1 MVTYPDP
8 NLEDDIFSLTETDS
22 ENVSTI
28 SDSKSSFPSVLPS
41 TFFPDKP
48 TLSGVSAMEQFLPLM
63 LDEESYLKKFATPTM
78 TDEQIEKAFA
88 VDDGSD
94 LRNMAI
100 AKLGFSLL
108 QPTEGG
114 RIGPAIAQAGQT
126 LTNDLMKIKQQ
137 QKKEQKA
144 AQIGMINAKMKRDAQ
159 NILDRKSV
167 FDMNRQLLTTIA
179 GKEYDASVAADKVL
193 MDLYKSQVQAAT
205 SKFQDYQL
213 EGVKPKKVQVAL
225 RDAEGGVGEAF
236 SAFVVQSIQDN
247 GSLSAPQYYKPSN
260 EMGADGLPQME
271 LIQNPES
278 IVEISLSKTGTPD
291 DFSSK
296 SGVSKFQ
303 DVLSG
308 LQTTDRALLTLDS
321 LEQSL
326 MDKPGRA
333 GFLAGIQKRFQT
345 YAQIFSDAY
354 NYQFNNFF
362 EEEYMDERT
371 GKKKQK
377 FQELSSTLNIYLN
390 DPKLQQDLE
399 RGIITQEEYDGLKQA
414 NNAFEQLGVVGR
426 AQMAAEYSKTGGK
439 NKYGQDLFENDEQKQ
454 AIFNKLGFFDTELSA
469 NEVRAN
475 SIIYAIARARKS
487 SGRLN
492 LDDIERAAQDLNIYG
507 DSSVDVVTKI
517 RILKQ
522 QLLGSRNDDLG
533 QIQLIFPNYYKTM
546 IEQGYGAYD
555 GRVTSELVGSG
566 IKDADDDFQFDFT
579 ITEEGLQ

>member
-1 MVTYPDP
+1 MVTRPDQQVGM
-8 NLEDDIFSLTETDS
+8 EDIFEDEVATT
-22 ENVSTI
+22 STA
-28 SDSKSSFPSVLPS
+28 FPSVLPS
-41 TFFPDKP
+41 TFFPDKR
-48 TLSGVSAMEQFLPLM
+48 TLSGVSAMEQFVPLM

-114 RIGPAIAQAGQT
+114 RIGPAIAQAGQA

-144 AQIGMINAKMKRDAQ
+144 SQIGMINAKMKRDAQ

-236 SAFVVQSIQDN
+236 SAFVVQSIQDD

-260 EMGADGLPQME
+260 DIGTDGLPMME
-271 LIQNPES
+271 LIANPES
-278 IVEISLSKTGTPD
+278 IVEISL
-291 DFSSK
+291 
-296 SGVSKFQ
+296 
-303 DVLSG
+303 
-308 LQTTDRALLTLDS
+308 
-321 LEQSL
+321 
-326 MDKPGRA
+326 
-333 GFLAGIQKRFQT
+333 
-345 YAQIFSDAY
+345 
-354 NYQFNNFF
+354 
-362 EEEYMDERT
+362 
-371 GKKKQK
+371 
-377 FQELSSTLNIYLN
+377 
-390 DPKLQQDLE
+390 
-399 RGIITQEEYDGLKQA
+399 
-414 NNAFEQLGVVGR
+414 
-426 AQMAAEYSKTGGK
+426 SKTGGK
-439 NKYGQDLFENDEQKQ
+439 NKYGQDLFENDDEKQ

-492 LDDIERAAQDLNIYG
+492 LDDIERAAKDLNIYG
-507 DSSVDVVTKI
+507 DSSVDVIAKIGVLRTQLERSRDDALGMIKLMYSSGVDNFYDKLIDMGYATYQRDRTLEFVTNPESEGFVK
-517 RILKQ
+517 
-522 QLLGSRNDDLG
+522 GS
-533 QIQLIFPNYYKTM
+533 
-546 IEQGYGAYD
+546 EQTPTGA
-555 GRVTSELVGSG
+555 
-566 IKDADDDFQFDFT
+566 FDYS
-579 ITEEGLQ
+579 IGVSN

>member
-1 MVTYPDP
+1 MVQYAGGDP
-8 NLEDDIFSLTETDS
+8 IIEDDVFSEVDS

-28 SDSKSSFPSVLPS
+28 SDSKGSFPSVLPS

-48 TLSGVSAMEQFLPLM
+48 ELSGVSAMEQFLPLM

-88 VDDGSD
+88 VDDGKD

-114 RIGPAIAQAGQT
+114 RIGPAIAQAGQA

-144 AQIGMINAKMKRDAQ
+144 SQIGMINAKMKRDAQ

-179 GKEYDASVAADKVL
+179 GKEYDAQVAADKVL

-236 SAFVVQSIQDN
+236 SAFVVQSIKDD

-399 RGIITQEEYDGLKQA
+399 RGIITQEEYDGLQQA

-517 RILKQ
+517 RVLKQ

-566 IKDADDDFQFDFT
+566 IKDSSDDFQFDFT

>member
-1 MVTYPDP
+1 MVTRPDQQVGM
-8 NLEDDIFSLTETDS
+8 EDIFEDEVATT
-22 ENVSTI
+22 NT
-28 SDSKSSFPSVLPS
+28 SFPKVLPS
-41 TFFPDKP
+41 TFFPEKP
-48 TLSGVSAMEQFLPLM
+48 TLSGVSAAETFLPLL
-63 LDEESYLKKFATPTM
+63 LDQESYLKEYATPTM

-88 VDDGSD
+88 VDDGKD

-108 QPTEGG
+108 QPTVGG

-126 LTNDLMKIKQQ
+126 LTNDLMAIKQQ

-159 NILDRKSV
+159 KIMDRKSV
-167 FDMNRQLLTTIA
+167 FDMNRQLLVTVA
-179 GKEYDASVAADKVL
+179 GKEYDAKIAADKAL
-193 MDLYKSQVQAAT
+193 MDLYQEQVKAAT

-213 EGVKPKKVQVAL
+213 KGVEPKKVQVAL

-236 SAFVVQSIQDN
+236 SAFVVQSIQDD

-260 EMGADGLPQME
+260 EIGADGMPQLE
-271 LIQNPES
+271 LIENPES

-291 DFSSK
+291 DFASK
-296 SGVSKFQ
+296 SGVTKFQ
-303 DVLSG
+303 DVFSG
-308 LQTTDRALLTLDS
+308 LQTKDRAILTLDQ
-321 LEQSL
+321 LYNSL
-326 MDKPGRA
+326 MEKPGRA

-362 EEEYMDERT
+362 TEDKTLSDGRVI
-371 GKKKQK
+371 KKGEK
-377 FQELSSTLNIYLN
+377 FQNLASTLNIYLN

-399 RGIITQEEYDGLKQA
+399 RGIITQEEYDGLVQA

-426 AQMAAEYSKTGGK
+426 AQMAAEYNKSGGK
-439 NKYGQDLFENDEQKQ
+439 NKFGQPLFENEEQKQ
-454 AIFNKLGFFDTELSA
+454 LIYNKLGFFDTELSA

-475 SIIYAIARARKS
+475 AIIYAIARARKS

-492 LDDIERAAQDLNIYG
+492 LDDIERAAKDLDIYG
-507 DSSVDVVTKI
+507 DSSVDVLTKI
-517 RILKQ
+517 NVLKN
-522 QLLGSRNDDLG
+522 QLVGSRNDDLS
-533 QIQLIFPNYYKTM
+533 QIQIIFPEYYTR
-546 IEQGYGAYD
+546 IIDQGYGAYD
-555 GRVTSELVGSG
+555 GRVTSELVSG
-566 IKDADDDFQFDFT
+566 GKEAGAGDFNYEFK

>member
-1 MVTYPDP
+1 MVTRPDQQVGM
-8 NLEDDIFSLTETDS
+8 EDIFDEEVATT
-22 ENVSTI
+22 STA
-28 SDSKSSFPSVLPS
+28 FPKVLPS
-41 TFFPDKP
+41 TFFPEKP
-48 TLSGVSAMEQFLPLM
+48 TLSGVSAAETFLPLL
-63 LDEESYLKKFATPTM
+63 LDQESYLKDFATPTM

-144 AQIGMINAKMKRDAQ
+144 AQIGMINARMKRDAQ

-179 GKEYDASVAADKVL
+179 GKEYDAKIAADKAL

-271 LIQNPES
+271 LIENPEG
-278 IVEISLSKTGTPD
+278 IVEISLAKTGTPE

-296 SGVSKFQ
+296 SGVTKFQ
-303 DVLSG
+303 DVFSG
-308 LQTTDRALLTLDS
+308 LQTKDRAILTLDK
-321 LEQSL
+321 LYNSL
-326 MDKPGRA
+326 MEKPGRA

-362 EEEYMDERT
+362 TEDKTLSDGRVI
-371 GKKKQK
+371 KKGEK
-377 FQELSSTLNIYLN
+377 FQNLASTLNIYLN

-399 RGIITQEEYDGLKQA
+399 RGVITQEEYDGLVQA

-426 AQMAAEYSKTGGK
+426 AQMAAEYNKTGGK
-439 NKYGQDLFENDEQKQ
+439 NKFGQPLFENEEQKQ
-454 AIFNKLGFFDTELSA
+454 MIYNKLGFFDTELSA

-475 SIIYAIARARKS
+475 AIIYAIARARKS

-492 LDDIERAAQDLNIYG
+492 LDDIERAAKDLDIYG
-507 DSSVDVVTKI
+507 DSSVDVLTKI
-517 RILKQ
+517 NVLKN
-522 QLLGSRNDDLG
+522 QLVGSRNDDLS
-533 QIQLIFPNYYKTM
+533 QIQIIFPKYYDSI
-546 IEQGYGAYD
+546 IEQGYGTYD
-555 GRVTSELVGSG
+555 GRAASELVAGG
-566 IKDADDDFQFDFT
+566 KEAGAGDFNYEFQ

>member
-1 MVTYPDP
+1 MVTRPDQQVGM
-8 NLEDDIFSLTETDS
+8 EDIFEDEVATT
-22 ENVSTI
+22 ST
-28 SDSKSSFPSVLPS
+28 SFPSVLPS

-48 TLSGVSAMEQFLPLM
+48 ELSGVSAMEQFLPLM

-88 VDDGSD
+88 VDDGKD

-108 QPTEGG
+108 QPTVGG

-159 NILDRKSV
+159 NILDKKSV
-167 FDMNRQLLTTIA
+167 FDLNRQLLTTIA
-179 GKEYDASVAADKVL
+179 GKEYDAQVAADKVL

-225 RDAEGGVGEAF
+225 RDQEGGVGEAF
-236 SAFVVQSIQDN
+236 SAFVVQSIQDD

-517 RILKQ
+517 RVLKQ

-566 IKDADDDFQFDFT
+566 IKDSSDDFQFDFT

>member
-1 MVTYPDP
+1 MVTRPDQQQGM
-8 NLEDDIFSLTETDS
+8 EDIFDEEVTSTGTFPQFAPSSL
-22 ENVSTI
+22 
-28 SDSKSSFPSVLPS
+28 FPE
-41 TFFPDKP
+41 KP
-48 TLSGVSAMEQFLPLM
+48 TLSGASALEQFAPLL
-63 LDEESYLKKFATPTM
+63 LDEESYLAKFATPTM

-126 LTNDLMKIKQQ
+126 LTNDLMKIKAQ
-137 QKKEQKA
+137 QKKEKKA
-144 AQIGMINAKMKRDAQ
+144 AEIGMINAKMKRDAQ

-167 FDMNRQLLTTIA
+167 FDLNRQTMVTIA
-179 GKEYDASVAADKVL
+179 GKEYDAMVAADKAL
-193 MDLYKSQVQAAT
+193 MDLYQDQVKAAT

-225 RDAEGGVGEAF
+225 RDAEGGVGPAF
-236 SAFVVQSIQDN
+236 SAFVVQSINDN
-247 GSLSAPQYYKPSN
+247 GSLSAPQYYKPTN
-260 EMGADGLPQME
+260 EVGPDGLPQME
-271 LIQNPES
+271 LIANPES
-278 IVEISLSKTGTPD
+278 IVEISLAKTGTPE

-296 SGVSKFQ
+296 SGVTKFT
-303 DVLSG
+303 DVFSG
-308 LQTTDRALLTLDS
+308 LQTKDRAILTLDKLYNS
-321 LEQSL
+321 LVER
-326 MDKPGRA
+326 PGRA
-333 GFLAGIQKRFQT
+333 GFLAGVQKRFQT

-362 EEEYMDERT
+362 TEDKTLSDGRII
-371 GKKKQK
+371 KKGDK
-377 FQELSSTLNIYLN
+377 FQNLASTLNLYLN

-399 RGIITQEEYDGLKQA
+399 RGIITQEEYDGLIQA

-426 AQMAAEYSKTGGK
+426 AQMAAEYNKTGGK
-439 NKYGQDLFENDEQKQ
+439 NKFGQPLFENEEQKQ
-454 AIFNKLGFFDTELSA
+454 MIYNKLGFFDTELSA

-492 LDDIERAAQDLNIYG
+492 LDDIERAAKDLDIYG
-507 DSSVDVVTKI
+507 DSSVDVLTKI
-517 RILKQ
+517 NVLKN
-522 QLLGSRNDDLG
+522 QLVGSRNDDLS
-533 QIQLIFPNYYKTM
+533 QIQIIFPKYYDSI
-546 IEQGYGAYD
+546 IEQGYGTYD
-555 GRVTSELVGSG
+555 GRATSELVAGG
-566 IKDADDDFQFDFT
+566 KEAGPGDFDYEFK

>member
-1 MVTYPDP
+1 MVTRPDQQQGM
-8 NLEDDIFSLTETDS
+8 EDIFEDEVATT
-22 ENVSTI
+22 STA
-28 SDSKSSFPSVLPS
+28 FPSVLPS

-88 VDDGSD
+88 VDDGKD

-114 RIGPAIAQAGQT
+114 RIGPAIAQAGQA

-144 AQIGMINAKMKRDAQ
+144 SQIGMINAKMKRDAQ

-236 SAFVVQSIQDN
+236 SAFVVQSIQDD

-271 LIQNPES
+271 LIENPES
-278 IVEISLSKTGTPD
+278 IVEISLAKTGTPD
-291 DFSSK
+291 DFASK
-296 SGVSKFQ
+296 SGVTKFQ
-303 DVLSG
+303 DVFSG
-308 LQTTDRALLTLDS
+308 LQTKDRAILTLDK
-321 LEQSL
+321 LYDSL
-326 MDKPGRA
+326 MEKPGRA
-333 GFLAGIQKRFQT
+333 GFLAGIQKKFQT

-354 NYQFNNFF
+354 SYQFNSFNT
-362 EEEYMDERT
+362 EDKTLSDGRVI
-371 GKKKQK
+371 KKGDK
-377 FQELSSTLNIYLN
+377 FQNLASTLNLYLN
-390 DPKLQQDLE
+390 DEKQLKIDLE
-399 RGIITQEEYDGLKQA
+399 RGNITQDEYQGLIQA

-439 NKYGQDLFENDEQKQ
+439 NKFGQSLFENEEQKQ
-454 AIFNKLGFFDTELSA
+454 MIYNKLGFFDTELSA

-475 SIIYAIARARKS
+475 AIIYAIARARKS

-492 LDDIERAAQDLNIYG
+492 LDDIERAAKDLDIYG
-507 DSSVDVVTKI
+507 DSSVDVLTKI
-517 RILKQ
+517 NVLKN
-522 QLLGSRNDDLG
+522 QLVGSRNDDLS
-533 QIQLIFPNYYKTM
+533 QIQIIFPEYYNR
-546 IEQGYGAYD
+546 IIDEGYGSYD
-555 GRVTSELVGSG
+555 GRATAELIAGG
-566 IKDADDDFQFDFT
+566 KEAGPGDFNYEFK
-579 ITEEGLQ
+579 ITEEGLE

>member
-1 MVTYPDP
+1 MVQYAGGDSII
-8 NLEDDIFSLTETDS
+8 EDDVFSEVDS

-28 SDSKSSFPSVLPS
+28 SDTKGSFPSVLPS

-48 TLSGVSAMEQFLPLM
+48 ELSGVSAMEQFLPLM

-88 VDDGSD
+88 VDDGKD

-108 QPTEGG
+108 QPTVGG

-179 GKEYDASVAADKVL
+179 GKEYDAQVAADKVL

-225 RDAEGGVGEAF
+225 RDQEGGVGEAF
-236 SAFVVQSIQDN
+236 SAFVVQSIQDD

-517 RILKQ
+517 RVLKQ

-566 IKDADDDFQFDFT
+566 IKDSSDDFQFDFT

>member
-1 MVTYPDP
+1 MVTRPDSQVGM
-8 NLEDDIFSLTETDS
+8 EDIFEDEVATT
-22 ENVSTI
+22 STA
-28 SDSKSSFPSVLPS
+28 FPSVLPS

-48 TLSGVSAMEQFLPLM
+48 ELSGVSAMEQFLPLM

-88 VDDGSD
+88 VDDGKD

-236 SAFVVQSIQDN
+236 SAFVVQSIKDD

-390 DPKLQQDLE
+390 DPKLQKDLE
-399 RGIITQEEYDGLKQA
+399 RGIITQEEYEGLQQA

-517 RILKQ
+517 RVLKQ

-566 IKDADDDFQFDFT
+566 IKDSSDDFQFDFT

>member
-1 MVTYPDP
+1 MVTRPDQQVGM
-8 NLEDDIFSLTETDS
+8 EDIFDEEVATTSPA
-22 ENVSTI
+22 
-28 SDSKSSFPSVLPS
+28 FPKVLPS
-41 TFFPDKP
+41 TFFPEKP
-48 TLSGVSAMEQFLPLM
+48 TLSGVSAAETFLPLL
-63 LDEESYLKKFATPTM
+63 LDQESYLKDFATPTM

-179 GKEYDASVAADKVL
+179 GKEYDAKIAADKAL

-213 EGVKPKKVQVAL
+213 EGVKPKKVQVAM

-236 SAFVVQSIQDN
+236 TAFVVQSINDN

-271 LIQNPES
+271 LIENPEG
-278 IVEISLSKTGTPD
+278 IVEISLAKTGTPE

-296 SGVSKFQ
+296 SGVTKFQ
-303 DVLSG
+303 DVFSG
-308 LQTTDRALLTLDS
+308 LQTKDRAILTLDK
-321 LEQSL
+321 LYNSL
-326 MDKPGRA
+326 MEKPGRA

-362 EEEYMDERT
+362 TEDKTLSDGRVI
-371 GKKKQK
+371 KKGEK
-377 FQELSSTLNIYLN
+377 FQNLASTLNIYLN

-399 RGIITQEEYDGLKQA
+399 RGVITQEEYDGLVQA

-426 AQMAAEYSKTGGK
+426 AQMAAEYNKTGGK
-439 NKYGQDLFENDEQKQ
+439 NKFGQPLFENEEQKQ
-454 AIFNKLGFFDTELSA
+454 MIYNKLGFFDTELSA

-475 SIIYAIARARKS
+475 AIIYAIARARKS

-492 LDDIERAAQDLNIYG
+492 LDDIERAAKDLDIYG
-507 DSSVDVVTKI
+507 DSSVDVLTKI
-517 RILKQ
+517 NVLKN
-522 QLLGSRNDDLG
+522 QLVGSRNDDLS
-533 QIQLIFPNYYKTM
+533 QIQIIFPKYYDSI
-546 IEQGYGAYD
+546 IEQGYGTYD
-555 GRVTSELVGSG
+555 GRAASELVAGG
-566 IKDADDDFQFDFT
+566 KEAGAGDFNYEFK
-579 ITEEGLQ
+579 ITEDGLQ

>member
-1 MVTYPDP
+1 MVTRPDQQVGM
-8 NLEDDIFSLTETDS
+8 EDIFDEEVATT
-22 ENVSTI
+22 STA
-28 SDSKSSFPSVLPS
+28 FPKVLPS
-41 TFFPDKP
+41 TFFPEKP
-48 TLSGVSAMEQFLPLM
+48 TLSGVSAAETFLPLL
-63 LDEESYLKKFATPTM
+63 LDQESYLKDFATPTM

-179 GKEYDASVAADKVL
+179 GKEYDAKIAADKAL

-213 EGVKPKKVQVAL
+213 EGVKPKKVQVAM

-236 SAFVVQSIQDN
+236 TAFVVQSINDN

-271 LIQNPES
+271 LIENPEG
-278 IVEISLSKTGTPD
+278 IVEISLAKTGTPE

-296 SGVSKFQ
+296 SGVTKFQ
-303 DVLSG
+303 DVFSG
-308 LQTTDRALLTLDS
+308 LQTKDRAILTLDK
-321 LEQSL
+321 LYNSL
-326 MDKPGRA
+326 MEKPGRA

-362 EEEYMDERT
+362 TEDKTLSDGRVI
-371 GKKKQK
+371 KKGEK
-377 FQELSSTLNIYLN
+377 FQNLASTLNIYLN

-399 RGIITQEEYDGLKQA
+399 RGVSTQEEYDGLVQA

-426 AQMAAEYSKTGGK
+426 AQMAAEYNKTGGK
-439 NKYGQDLFENDEQKQ
+439 NKFGQPLFENEEQKQ
-454 AIFNKLGFFDTELSA
+454 MIYNKLGFFDTELSA

-475 SIIYAIARARKS
+475 AIIYAIARARKS

-492 LDDIERAAQDLNIYG
+492 LDDIERAAKDLDIYG
-507 DSSVDVVTKI
+507 DSSVDVLTKI
-517 RILKQ
+517 NVLKN
-522 QLLGSRNDDLG
+522 QLVGSRNDDLS
-533 QIQLIFPNYYKTM
+533 QIQIIFPKYYDSI
-546 IEQGYGAYD
+546 IEQGYGTYD
-555 GRVTSELVGSG
+555 GRAASELVAGG
-566 IKDADDDFQFDFT
+566 KEAGAGDFNYEFK
-579 ITEEGLQ
+579 ITEDGLQ

>member
-1 MVTYPDP
+1 MVKYSGGDSIID
-8 NLEDDIFSLTETDS
+8 EDVFSEVDS

-28 SDSKSSFPSVLPS
+28 NSGFPSALPS
-41 TFFPDKP
+41 DFFPDKP
-48 TLSGVSAMEQFLPLM
+48 ELSGVSAMEQFLPLM

-78 TDEQIEKAFA
+78 TNEQIEKAFA
-88 VDDGSD
+88 VDDSKD

-108 QPTEGG
+108 QPTQGG
-114 RIGPAIAQAGQT
+114 RIGPALAQAGQT
-126 LTNDLMKIKQQ
+126 LTNDMMKIKQQ

-193 MDLYKSQVQAAT
+193 MDLYKSQVSSAT

-225 RDAEGGVGEAF
+225 RDEEGGVGEAF
-236 SAFVVQSIQDN
+236 SAFVVQSINDN
-247 GSLSAPQYYKPSN
+247 GTLSAPQYYKPSN
-260 EMGADGLPQME
+260 DIGTDGLPMME
-271 LIQNPES
+271 LIANPES

-308 LQTTDRALLTLDS
+308 LQTTDRAILTLDQ
-321 LEQSL
+321 LEKSL

-362 EEEYMDERT
+362 EEEYTDERT

-377 FQELSSTLNIYLN
+377 FQDLSSTLNIYLN
-390 DPKLQQDLE
+390 DPKLKQDLE
-399 RGIITQEEYDGLKQA
+399 RGIITQEEYNGLQQA

-439 NKYGQDLFENDEQKQ
+439 NKYGQNLFENEDEKQ
-454 AIFNKLGFFDTELSA
+454 AVFNKLGFFDTELSA

-507 DSSVDVVTKI
+507 DSSVDVVKKI
-517 RILKQ
+517 EVLKK

-533 QIQLIFPNYYKTM
+533 QIELIFPNYYKTM
-546 IEQGYGAYD
+546 IEQGYGSYD
-555 GRVTSELVGSG
+555 GRKTSELVGSG
-566 IKDADDDFQFDFT
+566 IKDSSDDFQFDFT
-579 ITEEGLQ
+579 ITEEGLL

>member
-1 MVTYPDP
+1 MVTRPDQQVGM
-8 NLEDDIFSLTETDS
+8 EDIFDEEVATTSP
-22 ENVSTI
+22 
-28 SDSKSSFPSVLPS
+28 SFPKVLPS
-41 TFFPDKP
+41 TFFPEKP
-48 TLSGVSAMEQFLPLM
+48 TLSGVSAAETFLPLL
-63 LDEESYLKKFATPTM
+63 LDQESYLKDFATPTM

-144 AQIGMINAKMKRDAQ
+144 AQIGMINAKMKKDAQ

-179 GKEYDASVAADKVL
+179 GKEYDAKIAADKAL

-213 EGVKPKKVQVAL
+213 EGVKPKKVQVAM

-236 SAFVVQSIQDN
+236 TAFVVQSINDN

-271 LIQNPES
+271 LIENPEG
-278 IVEISLSKTGTPD
+278 IVEISLAKTGTPE

-296 SGVSKFQ
+296 SGVTKFQ
-303 DVLSG
+303 DVFSG
-308 LQTTDRALLTLDS
+308 LQTKDRAILTLDK
-321 LEQSL
+321 LYNSL
-326 MDKPGRA
+326 MEKPGRA

-362 EEEYMDERT
+362 TEDKTLSDGRVI
-371 GKKKQK
+371 KKGEK
-377 FQELSSTLNIYLN
+377 FQNLASTLNIYLN

-399 RGIITQEEYDGLKQA
+399 RGVITQEEYDGLVQA

-426 AQMAAEYSKTGGK
+426 AQMAAEYNKTGGK
-439 NKYGQDLFENDEQKQ
+439 NKFGQPLFENEEQKQ
-454 AIFNKLGFFDTELSA
+454 MIYNKLGFFDTVLSA

-475 SIIYAIARARKS
+475 AIIYAIARARKS

-492 LDDIERAAQDLNIYG
+492 LDDIERAAKDLDIYG
-507 DSSVDVVTKI
+507 DSSVDVLTKI
-517 RILKQ
+517 NVLKN
-522 QLLGSRNDDLG
+522 QLVGSRNDDLS
-533 QIQLIFPNYYKTM
+533 QIQIIFPKYYDSI
-546 IEQGYGAYD
+546 IEQGYGTYD
-555 GRVTSELVGSG
+555 GRAASELVAGG
-566 IKDADDDFQFDFT
+566 KEAGAGDFNYEFK
-579 ITEEGLQ
+579 ITEDGLQ

>member
-1 MVTYPDP
+1 MVTRPDP
-8 NLEDDIFSLTETDS
+8 QVGMEDIFEDEVATT
-22 ENVSTI
+22 ST
-28 SDSKSSFPSVLPS
+28 SFPSVLPS

-48 TLSGVSAMEQFLPLM
+48 ELSGVSAMEQFLPLM

-88 VDDGSD
+88 VDDGKG

-108 QPTEGG
+108 QPTVGG

-179 GKEYDASVAADKVL
+179 GKEYDAQVAADKVL

-236 SAFVVQSIQDN
+236 SAFVVQSIKDD

-390 DPKLQQDLE
+390 DPKLQKDLE
-399 RGIITQEEYDGLKQA
+399 RGIITQEEYEGLQQA

-439 NKYGQDLFENDEQKQ
+439 NRYGQDLFENDEQKQ

-517 RILKQ
+517 RVLKQ

-566 IKDADDDFQFDFT
+566 IKDSSDDFQFDFT

>member
-1 MVTYPDP
+1 MVTRPDQQVGM
-8 NLEDDIFSLTETDS
+8 EDIFDEEVATT
-22 ENVSTI
+22 STA
-28 SDSKSSFPSVLPS
+28 FPKVLPS
-41 TFFPDKP
+41 TFFPEKP
-48 TLSGVSAMEQFLPLM
+48 TLSGVSAAETFLPLL
-63 LDEESYLKKFATPTM
+63 LDQESYLKDFATPTM

-144 AQIGMINAKMKRDAQ
+144 AQIGMINAKMKKDAQ

-179 GKEYDASVAADKVL
+179 GKEYDAKIAADKAL

-213 EGVKPKKVQVAL
+213 EGVKPKKVQVAM

-236 SAFVVQSIQDN
+236 TAFVVQSINDN

-271 LIQNPES
+271 LIENPEG
-278 IVEISLSKTGTPD
+278 IVEISLAKTGTPE

-296 SGVSKFQ
+296 SGVTKFQ
-303 DVLSG
+303 DVFSG
-308 LQTTDRALLTLDS
+308 LQTKDRAILTLDK
-321 LEQSL
+321 LYNSL
-326 MDKPGRA
+326 MEKPGRA

-362 EEEYMDERT
+362 TEDKTLSDGRVI
-371 GKKKQK
+371 KKGEK
-377 FQELSSTLNIYLN
+377 FQNLASTLNIYLN

-399 RGIITQEEYDGLKQA
+399 RGVITQEEYDGLVQA

-426 AQMAAEYSKTGGK
+426 AQMAAEYNKTGGK
-439 NKYGQDLFENDEQKQ
+439 NKFGQPLFENEEQKQ
-454 AIFNKLGFFDTELSA
+454 MIYNKLGFFDTELSA

-475 SIIYAIARARKS
+475 AIIYAIARARKS

-492 LDDIERAAQDLNIYG
+492 LDDIERAAKDLDIYG
-507 DSSVDVVTKI
+507 DSSVDVLTKI
-517 RILKQ
+517 NVLKN
-522 QLLGSRNDDLG
+522 QLVGSRNDDLS
-533 QIQLIFPNYYKTM
+533 QIQIIFPKYYDSI
-546 IEQGYGAYD
+546 IEQGYGTYD
-555 GRVTSELVGSG
+555 GRAASELVAGG
-566 IKDADDDFQFDFT
+566 KEAGAGDFNYEFK
-579 ITEEGLQ
+579 ITEDGLQ

>member
-1 MVTYPDP
+1 MVTRPDSQVGM
-8 NLEDDIFSLTETDS
+8 EDIFEDEVATT
-22 ENVSTI
+22 STA
-28 SDSKSSFPSVLPS
+28 FPSVLPS

-48 TLSGVSAMEQFLPLM
+48 ELSGVSAMEQFLPLM

-88 VDDGSD
+88 VDDGKD

-179 GKEYDASVAADKVL
+179 GKEYDAQVAADKVL

-225 RDAEGGVGEAF
+225 RDQEGGVGEAF

-308 LQTTDRALLTLDS
+308 LQTTDRALLTLDQ

-390 DPKLQQDLE
+390 DPKLQKDLE
-399 RGIITQEEYDGLKQA
+399 RGIITQEEYEGLQQA

-517 RILKQ
+517 RVLKQ

-566 IKDADDDFQFDFT
+566 IKDSSDDFQFDFT

>member
-1 MVTYPDP
+1 MVTRPDQQVGM
-8 NLEDDIFSLTETDS
+8 EDIFEDEVATT
-22 ENVSTI
+22 ST
-28 SDSKSSFPSVLPS
+28 SFPKVLPS
-41 TFFPDKP
+41 TFFPEKP
-48 TLSGVSAMEQFLPLM
+48 TLSGVSAAETFLPLL
-63 LDEESYLKKFATPTM
+63 LDQESYLKEYSTPTM

-88 VDDGSD
+88 VDDGKD

-108 QPTEGG
+108 QPTVGG

-126 LTNDLMKIKQQ
+126 LTNDLMAIKQQ

-159 NILDRKSV
+159 NIMDRKSV
-167 FDMNRQLLTTIA
+167 FDMNRQLLVTVA
-179 GKEYDASVAADKVL
+179 GKEYDAKIAADKAL
-193 MDLYKSQVQAAT
+193 MDLYQEQVKAAT

-236 SAFVVQSIQDN
+236 SAFVVQSIQDD

-260 EMGADGLPQME
+260 EIGADGMPQLE
-271 LIQNPES
+271 LIENPES

-291 DFSSK
+291 DFASK
-296 SGVSKFQ
+296 SGVTKFQ
-303 DVLSG
+303 DVFSG
-308 LQTTDRALLTLDS
+308 LQTKDRAILTLDQ
-321 LEQSL
+321 LYNSL
-326 MDKPGRA
+326 MEKPGRA

-362 EEEYMDERT
+362 TEDKTLSDGRVI
-371 GKKKQK
+371 KKGEK
-377 FQELSSTLNIYLN
+377 FQNLASTLNIYLN

-399 RGIITQEEYDGLKQA
+399 RGVITQEEYDGLVQA

-426 AQMAAEYSKTGGK
+426 AQMAAEYNKSGGK
-439 NKYGQDLFENDEQKQ
+439 NKFGQPLFENEEQKQ
-454 AIFNKLGFFDTELSA
+454 MIYNKLGFFDTELSA

-475 SIIYAIARARKS
+475 AIIYAIARARKS

-492 LDDIERAAQDLNIYG
+492 LDDIERAAKDLDIYG
-507 DSSVDVVTKI
+507 DSSVDVLTKI
-517 RILKQ
+517 NVLKN
-522 QLLGSRNDDLG
+522 QLVGSRNDDLS
-533 QIQLIFPNYYKTM
+533 QIQIIFPEYYTR
-546 IEQGYGAYD
+546 IIDQGYGAYD
-555 GRVTSELVGSG
+555 GRVTSELVSG
-566 IKDADDDFQFDFT
+566 GKEAGAGDFNYEFK

>member
-260 EMGADGLPQME
+260 ETGADGLPQME
-271 LIQNPES
+271 LIENPES

-555 GRVTSELVGSG
+555 GRTTSELVGSG
-566 IKDADDDFQFDFT
+566 IKDAEDDFQFDFT

>member
-1 MVTYPDP
+1 MVQYAGGDSII
-8 NLEDDIFSLTETDS
+8 EDDVFSEVDS

-28 SDSKSSFPSVLPS
+28 SDAKGSFPSVLPS

-48 TLSGVSAMEQFLPLM
+48 ELSGVSAMEQFLPLM

-88 VDDGSD
+88 VDDGKD

-108 QPTEGG
+108 QPTVGG

-179 GKEYDASVAADKVL
+179 GKEYDAQVAADKVL

-225 RDAEGGVGEAF
+225 RDQEGGVGEAF
-236 SAFVVQSIQDN
+236 SAFVVQSIQDD

-517 RILKQ
+517 RVLKQ

-566 IKDADDDFQFDFT
+566 IKDSSDDFQFDFT

>member
-1 MVTYPDP
+1 MVKYSGGDSIID
-8 NLEDDIFSLTETDS
+8 EDVFSEVDS

-28 SDSKSSFPSVLPS
+28 NSGFPSALPS
-41 TFFPDKP
+41 DFFPDKP

-88 VDDGSD
+88 VDDGKD

-108 QPTEGG
+108 QPTQGG
-114 RIGPAIAQAGQT
+114 RIGPALAQAGQT
-126 LTNDLMKIKQQ
+126 LTNDMMKIKQQ

-193 MDLYKSQVQAAT
+193 MDLYKSQVSSAT

-236 SAFVVQSIQDN
+236 SAFVVQSINDD
-247 GSLSAPQYYKPSN
+247 GTLSAPQYYKPSN
-260 EMGADGLPQME
+260 DIGTDGLPMME
-271 LIQNPES
+271 LIANPES

-291 DFSSK
+291 DFASK

-308 LQTTDRALLTLDS
+308 LQTTDRALLTLDQ
-321 LEQSL
+321 LETSL

-362 EEEYMDERT
+362 EEEYTDERT

-390 DPKLQQDLE
+390 DPKIKKDLE
-399 RGIITQEEYDGLKQA
+399 RGIITQEEYDGLQQA

-426 AQMAAEYSKTGGK
+426 AQMAAEYSKTNGK
-439 NKYGQDLFENDEQKQ
+439 NKYGQNLFENDEQKQ
-454 AIFNKLGFFDTELSA
+454 AIYNKLGFFDTELSA

-507 DSSVDVVTKI
+507 DSSVDVVEKI
-517 RILKQ
+517 RVLKQ

-533 QIQLIFPNYYKTM
+533 QIQLIFPNYYETM

-555 GRVTSELVGSG
+555 GRTTSELVGSG
-566 IKDADDDFQFDFT
+566 IKDAEDDFQFDFT

>member
-1 MVTYPDP
+1 MVTRPDQQVGM
-8 NLEDDIFSLTETDS
+8 EDIFEDEVATT
-22 ENVSTI
+22 STA
-28 SDSKSSFPSVLPS
+28 FPSVLPS

-48 TLSGVSAMEQFLPLM
+48 ELSGVSAMEQFLPLM

-88 VDDGSD
+88 VDDGKD

-108 QPTEGG
+108 QPTVGG

-179 GKEYDASVAADKVL
+179 GKEYDAQVAADKVL

-236 SAFVVQSIQDN
+236 SAFVVQSIQDD

-308 LQTTDRALLTLDS
+308 LQTTDRALLTLDQ

-399 RGIITQEEYDGLKQA
+399 RGIITQEEYEGLQQA

-507 DSSVDVVTKI
+507 DSSVDVVEKI
-517 RILKQ
+517 RVLKQ

-566 IKDADDDFQFDFT
+566 IKDSSDDFQFDFT